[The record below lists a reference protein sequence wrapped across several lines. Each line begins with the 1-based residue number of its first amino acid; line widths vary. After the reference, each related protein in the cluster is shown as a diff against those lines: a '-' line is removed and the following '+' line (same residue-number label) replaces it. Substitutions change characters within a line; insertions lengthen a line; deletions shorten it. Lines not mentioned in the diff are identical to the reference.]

1 MNSASI
7 YYTKMYKLAN
17 GMSPEIMNEIFQ
29 PRGESHYS
37 ITSVIHI
44 NSLFHQYKV
53 LLQKT
58 LIFRLRI
65 SSVNMAK
72 KFLPAPH
79 PGAPPK
85 KPILNRVKIIIY
97 TFIFCLWWKF
107 VFWKFAIVWPVFD
120 IVAMFLETHWKFF
133 SCISNIQDFVLG
145 TLCSVQFCCIYS
157 WTKFAFSTRR
167 YIEMRL

>member
-1 MNSASI
+1 
-7 YYTKMYKLAN
+7 MYKLAN

-29 PRGESHYS
+29 PRGESYYS

-97 TFIFCLWWKF
+97 TFIFCLW
-107 VFWKFAIVWPVFD
+107 
-120 IVAMFLETHWKFF
+120 
-133 SCISNIQDFVLG
+133 
-145 TLCSVQFCCIYS
+145 
-157 WTKFAFSTRR
+157 
-167 YIEMRL
+167 